1 MESTVVGI
9 NSYASEV
16 AKSGYENACI
26 LYKNCDDLIKKILNN
41 EQVPHEYTNKA
52 RKLLY
57 TVAKHRD
64 FDHEALSKVTEETF
78 NDIIKC

>member
-1 MESTVVGI
+1 M
-9 NSYASEV
+9 Y
-16 AKSGYENACI
+16 
-26 LYKNCDDLIKKILNN
+26 CDDLIKKILNN